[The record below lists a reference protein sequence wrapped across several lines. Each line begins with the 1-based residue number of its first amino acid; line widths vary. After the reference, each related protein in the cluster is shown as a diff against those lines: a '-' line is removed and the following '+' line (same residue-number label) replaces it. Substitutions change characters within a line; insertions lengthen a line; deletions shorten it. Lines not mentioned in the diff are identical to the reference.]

1 MVVWRSMSRI
11 KLIVIVLLAVA
22 AVQLVFL
29 LGLTLLF
36 YQVTPKSTIAQA
48 TFIGRVQPILAGI
61 RLADR
66 SLNFLYR
73 GPPPPEKL
81 PLYKIEIAAEDLAKL
96 EEEIAKNTD
105 VFVSEDSGFWLPA
118 TFTAGDESY
127 KVDIRIRGD
136 RFNHWKYQKK
146 SWRVKFPKD
155 HLFQGMYQ
163 VSLIIPE
170 DRGWFAEALN
180 SFRAR
185 KLGLLQ
191 PPMRF
196 VQVSLNGSSPL
207 LYLEVEHW
215 TKEML
220 EKQGRPGDINF
231 YKTGGVNTSSFDG
244 WDPIFEDMA
253 YWSKFTES
261 VASPHDSYE
270 ELDTLFSLME
280 PGAHE
285 RPDFEEKVET
295 LFDMNQMVKWYA
307 HSLLA
312 GNLHVGGD
320 NLRLIFDTSRGR
332 FEPIPWDVFLTDPRP
347 LLTLPGNPLWDE
359 VFAVPSFRLKVY
371 RFLWEYLGNEEKV
384 NADLQEAERLRNLIE
399 RAAYR
404 DPQKLPSNRQIKRD
418 LDTRSNQVKA
428 NIEFLRN
435 ELQRSELLVTQRVP
449 VQSER
454 QQGVGLVLDIT
465 TRGPVPAVLSGMVLP
480 LSVMPAEQI
489 LLFRDNGDGVLD
501 AADVSVPLGRVQG
514 VSQDSVYFDTRYTLI
529 APEQPGVGPS
539 GEPLQVPHTRYR
551 FFLKG
556 VAVGAPDLPLTL
568 DLCNAVTDATANVI
582 RTVVVDRNLLE
593 HSIPGLP

>member
-1 MVVWRSMSRI
+1 MSRI

-22 AVQLVFL
+22 AVQLMLL

-36 YQVTPKSTIAQA
+36 YQVTPKSTIIQT
-48 TFIGRVQPILAGI
+48 TFIGRMQSILAGI
-61 RLADR
+61 RLADH
-66 SLNFLYR
+66 SLDFLYR
-73 GPPPPEKL
+73 GSPTPEKL
-81 PLYKIEIAAEDLAKL
+81 PQYRIDIDAEDLAKL
-96 EEEIAKNTD
+96 EEEIAQNTD
-105 VFVSEDSGFWLPA
+105 VFIAEDSRFWLPA
-118 TFTAGDESY
+118 TFTADGETY

-146 SWRVKFPKD
+146 SWRVKFQKD
-155 HLFQGMYQ
+155 HLLQGMRQ

-196 VQVSLNGSSPL
+196 VQVSLNGSKPL

-270 ELDTLFSLME
+270 ELAILFSLME

-285 RPDFEEKVET
+285 RPDFEEKVAT
-295 LFDMNQMVKWYA
+295 LFGIDQMVKWYA

-359 VFAVPSFRLKVY
+359 VFAVPQWRVAAY
-371 RFLWEYLGNEEKV
+371 RFLWEYLGNEEQV
-384 NADLQEAERLRNLIE
+384 NADLQEAEKLRNLIE

-418 LDTRSNQVKA
+418 LDIRSNQVKA

-454 QQGVGLVLDIT
+454 QQGVGLILDVT
-465 TRGPVPAVLSGMVLP
+465 TRGPVAAVLSGIVLP
-480 LSVMPAEQI
+480 LSVTPAEQI
-489 LLFRDNGDGVLD
+489 LLFRDDGNGVLD
-501 AADVSVPLGRVQG
+501 FADVSVPLGRVKG
-514 VSQDSVYFDTRYTLI
+514 VAQDSVYFDTRYTLV
-529 APEQPGVGPS
+529 APEQPEAGPS
-539 GEPLQVPHTRYR
+539 GEPLQVPHTHHR

-556 VAVGAPDLPLTL
+556 VTAGAQDLPLTL
-568 DLCNAVTDATANVI
+568 DLRNAVTEAAANVI
-582 RTVVVDRNLLE
+582 HTTVVDPNRLE
-593 HSIPGLP
+593 HSIPGFP

>member
-1 MVVWRSMSRI
+1 MSRI
-11 KLIVIVLLAVA
+11 KLIVIVLLATA
-22 AVQLVFL
+22 AVQLVLL
-29 LGLTLLF
+29 LGLTLLL
-36 YQVTPKSTIAQA
+36 YQVTPKSTLAQA
-48 TFIGRVQPILAGI
+48 TFIGRFRPILVGF

-73 GPPPPEKL
+73 GPTPPEDL
-81 PLYKIEIAAEDLAKL
+81 SMYRINVAAEDLSRL
-96 EEEIAKNTD
+96 EEELAKAD
-105 VFVSEDSGFWLPA
+105 VFIADDSKLWLPA
-118 TFTAGDESY
+118 TFMADGEEY
-127 KVDIRIRGD
+127 QVELRIRGD
-136 RFNHWKYQKK
+136 RFNHWKYHKK
-146 SWRVKFPKD
+146 SWRMKFPKD
-155 HLFQGMYQ
+155 RLFHGMSQ

-185 KLGLLQ
+185 NLGLLQ

-220 EKQGRPGDINF
+220 EKQARPGDINF
-231 YKTGGVNTSSFDG
+231 YKTGGVETSSFDG
-244 WDPIFEDMA
+244 WDPIFEDIA
-253 YWSKFTES
+253 YWGKFTES

-320 NLRLIFDTSRGR
+320 NLRLVFDASRGR

-347 LLTLPGNPLWDE
+347 LLTHPGNPLWDE

-418 LDTRSNQVKA
+418 LDTRSNQVTA
-428 NIEFLRN
+428 NIEFLRD

-465 TRGPVPAVLSGMVLP
+465 TRGPVAAVLSGMLLP
-480 LSVMPAEQI
+480 LDAAPAEQI
-489 LLFRDNGDGVLD
+489 FLYRDNGNGVLD
-501 AADVSVPLGRVQG
+501 AADVSVPLIHVKG
-514 VSQDSVYFDTRYTLI
+514 VKEDRVYFDTRYTLV
-529 APEQPGVGPS
+529 APKQPEVGPS
-539 GEPLQVPHTRYR
+539 GEPLQVPHTHHR

-556 VAVGAPDLPLTL
+556 VTAGAQDLPLPL
-568 DLCNAVTDATANVI
+568 DLRNAVTRAAADVI
-582 RTVVVDRNLLE
+582 RTTVVDENRLE